1 VNDNLSIIIR
11 AILEKGSKAQLENEI
26 KNIEK
31 NIKPLEIKTD
41 VDKIKQQFKVLE
53 DGSKELYKVITNS
66 SNIMGQQ
73 VQTIAKVD
81 QQTKQLVVDSENVVN
96 NYKKQRLELE
106 KINASQSKYW
116 AQRRKETLDSLTS
129 GKNTELNQL
138 NQYLAGL
145 EKETAL
151 ESKQNALIREQ
162 IALYQRELAIKNQN
176 LQTIYGK
183 HYDSAGMGAILGSA
197 NALDANN
204 YKTVD
209 DLKKHTK
216 DLNLQVAQTEAN
228 MKQLRREAT
237 LAMKEADNF
246 STTFIKDIGKLGIW
260 AAAAS
265 AIYTPIRA
273 FRNGVAYIYELDNAL
288 NEVRIVTGATQQEVE
303 SLANSYN
310 DLAKEMSV
318 TTRELAATSADLYR
332 QGLNDSQVEER
343 MRAIVEYAKISSISL
358 DDSTRIITAT
368 ANATGE
374 SVEKIIDIFSQLGD
388 MTASGADEIGLA
400 LQRVASAAENSNIS
414 LEKSASW
421 INCSPFI
428 Q

>member
-66 SNIMGQQ
+66 SNAIGQQ

-204 YKTVD
+204 FKTVD

-332 QGLNDSQVEER
+332 QGLNDSQVEDR
-343 MRAIVEYAKISSISL
+343 MKAIVEYAKISSISL

-374 SVEKIIDIFSQLGD
+374 SVEKIIDIFALLGD
-388 MTASGADEIGLA
+388 TTASGADEIGLA